1 MKKKY
6 KVLTLV
12 ALLLVGGCNLD
23 GDLQN
28 PNEISVSGADVN
40 LLMNAVQLD
49 FADWH
54 FVAAGAVDPLVRVNA
69 MTGGYRYQT
78 ANQPQGN
85 DFLWQLSYQAVLINA
100 DLVIKLATEKGLT
113 THIAVAKIL
122 EAYVYMS
129 LVDIFGDVPQSE
141 ALQGGAGN
149 FNPKQDS
156 GASVYAYALTLLNEA
171 RIELA
176 KTGSAAG
183 AGLARDVYYGGSRTK
198 WNALAN
204 TLELKLQMNLA
215 QIPSNAAAANARI
228 SVLLSGA
235 TDIIDAADG
244 SENFTYK
251 YGTATVPN
259 SRHPQYN
266 QFYQPTKGAAGGYLA
281 NYFMHEA
288 FGIWDPAFPTDVT
301 KVVQDPR
308 WRYYF
313 YRQVGSIAQMYAVDP
328 KAVGCA
334 PAAIPNHYIA
344 ANTVFCIF
352 DPGFYGRDH
361 GDASGT
367 PPSGPVITCAGVYP
381 SGGAIDNTSLNSTTF
396 AQSTIRGDGANG
408 AGISPIWM
416 SFYTDFI
423 RAEFLSRTGNAAGAK
438 AAMDAGILN
447 SISQIKAFATS
458 KGQLNTVQSAATQTN
473 LINNYVAN
481 ADARLAAAAKPLDVI
496 GREFYIAAWGNGLEQ
511 YNLYRRTS
519 APRNLQPTLQPEPGP
534 WLRSQVYP
542 AVYVNL
548 NQNAAQKDAAATVRV
563 FWDTNPD
570 VLN

>member
-1 MKKKY
+1 MKNFY
-6 KVLTLV
+6 KTLV
-12 ALLLVGGCNLD
+12 LLLLFMAGACNLD

-28 PNEISVSGADVN
+28 PNEISPAGADVN
-40 LLMNAVQLD
+40 LMMNAVQMD
-49 FADWH
+49 FADW
-54 FVAAGAVDPLVRVNA
+54 FIVATTTVDPLVRVNA

-85 DFLWQLSYQAVLINA
+85 DFLWLMSYQQLLINA
-100 DLVIKLATEKGLT
+100 DLVVKLGAEKGLT
-113 THIAVAKIL
+113 THVAVAKIL
-122 EAYVYMS
+122 QAYVYMS

-141 ALQGGAGN
+141 ALQGASGN
-149 FNPKQDS
+149 FNPKQDA
-156 GASVYAYALTLLNEA
+156 GASVYSYALGLLNDA
-171 RIELA
+171 RTELA

-183 AGLARDVYYGGSRTK
+183 AALARDIYYGGSRSK

-215 QIPSNAAAANARI
+215 QIPANAATANARI
-228 SVLLSGA
+228 AVLLNGT
-235 TDIIDAADG
+235 TDIIDAVDG

-288 FGIWDPAFPTDVT
+288 FGIWDPAAPNDIT
-301 KVVQDPR
+301 KVIQDPR

-381 SGGAIDNTSLNSTTF
+381 AGGAMDNTSLNSTTF
-396 AQSTIRGDGANG
+396 AQPTIRGDGANG
-408 AGISPIWM
+408 AGIAPIWM

-423 RAEFLSRTGNAAGAK
+423 RAEFLSRTGNPAGAK
-438 AAMDAGILN
+438 TAMDAGIVN
-447 SISQIKAFATS
+447 SVSQIKAFATS
-458 KGQLNTVQSAATQTN
+458 KGQLNTVQSAATQAN
-473 LINNYVAN
+473 LITNYVAN
-481 ADARLAAAAKPLDVI
+481 ADTRLAAATKPLDVI
-496 GREFYIAAWGNGLEQ
+496 GREFYVAAWGNGLEQ

-519 APRNLQPTLQPEPGP
+519 APRNMQPTLQPEPGP
-534 WLRSQVYP
+534 WLRSQIYP

-548 NQNAAQKDAAATVRV
+548 NSNAKQKDASATVKV
-563 FWDTNPD
+563 FWDNNPD